1 MCMIY
6 MYLCRSFF
14 IFSRF
19 YIGFDAAPASLS
31 MASKN
36 IFCTQ
41 ALEVSRYCVRS
52 EEYLMSDITFGNHDL
67 YCLFPSYIS
76 STFLKSFLYNS
87 PEMWL
92 SNLPNIEIYLI
103 ILIKV
108 ILFVKKVSAS
118 PWIIFFLFYTAIR
131 LTIDFVTYESQLP
144 AVTSSK
150 LHTPTLK
157 SLGC

>member
-1 MCMIY
+1 MHEWHKKNYSTQKSEKMHELMYVYDIY
-6 MYLCRSFF
+6 VLCRSFF

-31 MASKN
+31 MASKI

-92 SNLPNIEIYLI
+92 SNLPNIDISLI

-118 PWIIFFLFYTAIR
+118 P
-131 LTIDFVTYESQLP
+131 
-144 AVTSSK
+144 
-150 LHTPTLK
+150 
-157 SLGC
+157 